1 MFGKKKIEK
10 IYDTSADLL
19 VKKLANEIAEARC
32 RISERVTKVICRNG
46 VIELYPEGAD
56 KEKARADAETAKQM
70 LLNAIAIYDDLANQY
85 EKAIAN
91 KDRRTT
97 ISYRSC
103 LMTSHEIVE
112 KDYEYYM
119 KKR

>member
-1 MFGKKKIEK
+1 MFGKKKVEIH
-10 IYDTSADLL
+10 DTSADLL
-19 VKKLANEIAEARC
+19 VKKLSNEVIEASC
-32 RISERVTKVICRNG
+32 RIGERVAKVIFRNG

-56 KEKARADAETAKQM
+56 KKKAKADAETAKHL
-70 LLNAIAIYDDLANQY
+70 LLNAIAFYDDVANQY

-91 KDRRTT
+91 ENRKTT
-97 ISYRSC
+97 LNYRNC

-112 KDYEYYM
+112 KEYEYYM

>member
-1 MFGKKKIEK
+1 MFGKKKVEIR
-10 IYDTSADLL
+10 DTSADLL
-19 VKKLANEIAEARC
+19 VKKLANEITAASC

-70 LLNAIAIYDDLANQY
+70 LLNAIAIYDDLTNQY

-91 KDRRTT
+91 EDRRTT
-97 ISYRSC
+97 ISYKSC

-112 KDYEYYM
+112 KDYKYYI

>member
-1 MFGKKKIEK
+1 MFGKKKVEIR
-10 IYDTSADLL
+10 DTSADLL
-19 VKKLANEIAEARC
+19 VKKLANEITEASC
-32 RISERVTKVICRNG
+32 RISERVAKVIFRNG

-56 KEKARADAETAKQM
+56 KEKAKADAEKSKQS
-70 LLNAIAIYDDLANQY
+70 LLSAIAIYDDLANQY
-85 EKAIAN
+85 ERAIA
-91 KDRRTT
+91 KEDRKTT
-97 ISYRSC
+97 IDYRSR